1 MNLTEVI
8 QHHIYRS
15 IAALVVFILVIAL
28 AGYIARRH
36 PKGMNEAYFRERWQE
51 IQGLLSNK
59 NTWPLAVINADK
71 LLDEAL
77 KKRKFKGK
85 TMGER
90 LVSAQRTLTSNDTV
104 WFGHKL
110 RNKLVHEDYNLTKKN
125 EVKDALLGYLQ
136 ALKDLGALP
145 NRDK

>member
-1 MNLTEVI
+1 MNLTDMI
-8 QHHIYRS
+8 HQHILRAT
-15 IAALVVFILVIAL
+15 AALIALILIIVIAGL
-28 AGYIARRH
+28 LARRR
-36 PKGMNEAYFRERWQE
+36 PKGLNETYFRERWQE

-77 KKRKFKGK
+77 KRRKFKGK

-90 LVSAQRTLTSNDTV
+90 LVSAQRTLSSNDTV

-125 EVKDALLGYLQ
+125 EVRDALLGYMQ
-136 ALKDLGALP
+136 ALKDLGALHG
-145 NRDK
+145 RDK

>member
-1 MNLTEVI
+1 MNLTQMI
-8 QHHIYRS
+8 QQHMYRS
-15 IAALVVFILVIAL
+15 IAVLVALILIIVVAGML
-28 AGYIARRH
+28 ARKR
-36 PKGMNEAYFRERWQE
+36 PKGMNEAYFRGQWHEVQA
-51 IQGLLSNK
+51 LLKNK

-77 KKRKFKGK
+77 KRRKFKGK

-110 RNKLVHEDYNLTKKN
+110 RNKLVHEDYNLTKKH
-125 EVKDALLGYLQ
+125 EVKEALLGYLQ
-136 ALKDLGALP
+136 ALKDLGALHH
-145 NRDK
+145 RDK